1 MQGCPILVA
10 ESIYISICC
19 DQGARRVDVADVGSV
34 VEGGP
39 AVGVNVVDVGVA
51 VLNDSFEGVWLG
63 ILKRENSLVDGS
75 LSKDGLTIINL
86 AATVH

>member
-1 MQGCPILVA
+1 
-10 ESIYISICC
+10 
-19 DQGARRVDVADVGSV
+19 V

-39 AVGVNVVDVGVA
+39 AVGVDVVDVGVA
-51 VLNDSFEGVWLG
+51 VLYDSFEGVWLG

-75 LSKDGLTIINL
+75 LTKDGLTIINL